1 MAQALKGTSLHTLSG
16 KVVCGRELGKI
27 VGAPTANLQIV
38 SQDEL
43 PPTGVYAT
51 EILLKS
57 KLYYGVSNIG
67 TRPTVDDDSSITIE
81 TFIFNF
87 RKDIYGQ
94 GMEIRLYQKLRDQKK
109 FDSLSLLLDQIQKDC
124 VAAQEFFGIEQIAP
138 RLNMDIEKHTA
149 TIDGRQLYLTR
160 KEFDILYLL
169 YANPDVA
176 FSKEQIYETVWHEI
190 SGGQYHA
197 VENTVFQIRKKF
209 KALAAGVEFIK
220 TIAGYGY
227 QFQCSEEA

>member
-1 MAQALKGTSLHTLSG
+1 MENILNCAPLYVLSG
-16 KVVCGRELGKI
+16 KVVCGRGLGKI

-57 KLYYGVSNIG
+57 QLYYGVSNIG
-67 TRPTVDDDSSITIE
+67 TRPTVDDDSNITIE

-94 GMEIRLYQKLRDQKK
+94 DMEIRLYKKLRNQQK
-109 FDSLSLLLDQIQKDC
+109 FDSFSLLLEQIQRDC
-124 VAAQEFFGIEQIAP
+124 MKAQEIFGIKQVIS
-138 RLNMDIEKHTA
+138 RLYMNVEKHTA
-149 TIDGRQLYLTR
+149 SIGGQQIYLTR
-160 KEFDILYLL
+160 KEFDLLYLL
-169 YANPDVA
+169 YSNPDVV

-190 SGGQYHA
+190 SGGQCHA

-209 KALAAGVEFIK
+209 KAFAAGVEFIK

-227 QFQCSEEA
+227 QFYAG